1 MRKFS
6 IIVLSFIILLCSIY
20 VNAQSEHPKLILTQE
35 VISEIQVN
43 LGKILL
49 FDKTYE
55 SVKSDVDNVLNN
67 DIDVPVPADPGGG
80 YTHERHKQNY
90 DLMYKAGILYS
101 VTNDSKYAE
110 FIKNILDKY
119 AKLYP
124 TIGLH
129 PQAKDQTPG
138 RLFWQSLNETVW
150 LLHTIQAYDCIYDW
164 LSSEDRNNYE
174 QNIFLPMTKFF
185 SEDSEHEFNL
195 IHNHGTWMV
204 AAVGM
209 TGFVLNNE
217 ELIQKSL
224 YGSKKDG
231 EGGFLAQLNLLFSP
245 DGYYTEGGYYVRYAL
260 WPFFIFAESIQNNM
274 PELNIYEFRN
284 QILKKAFYSAMQV
297 TYTNGE
303 FIPINDALKEK
314 TFLSS
319 EIVYALNFVYDRYGE
334 DQTLLRI
341 AVKQDRVSFSM
352 GGIKVAEAISELKT
366 IPEFKWESVN
376 YVDGPKGDE
385 GGISILRWGP
395 NSDMECLL
403 FKYSAHGLSHGHFDK
418 LSMLF
423 YDQSREI
430 IQDYGAARFLNV
442 EQKSG
447 GRYLLEN
454 KTYALQTIAHN
465 TLVVDETSDFNGKQ
479 SESQKYHPDL
489 YYSNLTNPDMLVT
502 SAVDVH
508 AYDGVMMHR
517 TLLMVNDPGL
527 LRPVV
532 IDVFR
537 VKSEKEHQYDLPFY
551 YMGHFISTTYDYNPF
566 TTLRKPLGSKN
577 GYQHLWLTAE
587 GKANNTSSFTWL
599 NGERYYSITSNTD
612 KNTQILFTE
621 IGANDPNFNLRNDP
635 GIMFRVKDDNYTFV
649 NIIEPHGDFNPTLEY
664 SFNSYPAFEE
674 INVLQSDE
682 KYTIVSI
689 KGKNN
694 LSWKILICND
704 NDDEKANHKIKLD
717 NGADL
722 NWIGPI
728 AIQK

>member
-6 IIVLSFIILLCSIY
+6 IFILSFIVLICSIY
-20 VNAQSEHPKLILTQE
+20 VNAQSEHPKLILTKE
-35 VISEIQVN
+35 VITEIQKN
-43 LGKILL
+43 LGKIPL
-49 FDKTYE
+49 FDKTFE
-55 SVKSDVDNVLNN
+55 AVKSDIDKVLND
-67 DIDVPVPADPGGG
+67 DIDVPVPLDPGGG

-90 DLMYKAGILYS
+90 DLLYKAGTLYS
-101 VTNDSKYAE
+101 VTNDIKYAK
-110 FIKNILDKY
+110 FIKTILDKY

-164 LSSEDRNNYE
+164 LSKDDRSKYE
-174 QNIFLPMTKFF
+174 KNIFLPMTKFF
-185 SEDSEHEFNL
+185 SEESEHEFNL

-209 TGFVLNNE
+209 TGFVLNDE

-231 EGGFLAQLNLLFSP
+231 EGGFIAQLNLLFSP

-274 PELNIYEFRN
+274 PDVKIYEIRD
-284 QILKKAFYSAMQV
+284 QILKKAFYSAMQM

-314 TFLSS
+314 TYLSS
-319 EIVYALNFVYDRYGE
+319 EIVYALNFVFDRYGE
-334 DQTLLRI
+334 DKSLLSI
-341 AVKQDRVSFSM
+341 AQKQDRVSFSK

-366 IPEFKWESVN
+366 IPEFKWMSVN

-385 GGISILRWGP
+385 GGVSILRWGP

-403 FKYSAHGLSHGHFDK
+403 FKYSSHGLSHGHFDK
-418 LSMLF
+418 MSMLF
-423 YDQSREI
+423 YDQGREV

-454 KTYALQTIAHN
+454 KTYALQTVAHN
-465 TLVVDETSDFNGKQ
+465 TLVVDETTNFNGKQ
-479 SESQKYHPDL
+479 SESQKFHPDL
-489 YYSNLTNPDMLVT
+489 YYSSITNPDIQIT
-502 SAVDVH
+502 SAKDVH
-508 AYDGVMMHR
+508 AYDGVLMHR

-537 VKSEKEHQYDLPFY
+537 VKSDKQHQYDLPFY
-551 YMGHFISTTYDYNPF
+551 YMGHFMSTTYDYDAK
-566 TTLRKPLGSKN
+566 TTSRNPLGLKN

-587 GKANNTSSFTWL
+587 GLSDKTSSFTWL
-599 NGERYYSITSNTD
+599 NSERYYSITSNTD

-621 IGANDPNFNLRNDP
+621 VGANDPNFNLRNDQ
-635 GIMFRVKDDNYTFV
+635 GIMFRVKDDNHTFV

-664 SFNSYPAFEE
+664 SFNSYSAFEE
-674 INVLQSDE
+674 IKVLQSDDE
-682 KYTIVSI
+682 YTIASI
-689 KGKNN
+689 LGKNN
-694 LSWKILICND
+694 LSWKVMICN
-704 NDDEKANHKIKLD
+704 NNADDKANHKVKLD
-717 NGADL
+717 NGTEL
-722 NWIGPI
+722 SWVGPI
-728 AIQK
+728 AIKK